1 MQNVVGGLVDL
12 QRHVVVEEK
21 RHGRSAPF
29 HANDD
34 LDQVFTDA
42 VEYLRVIGQYLP
54 HSLDVGSAV
63 PALRLRPHRRRDE
76 LSLCLG

>member
-1 MQNVVGGLVDL
+1 MEDVVGRLVDL
-12 QRHVVVEEK
+12 QRHVVVEEEG
-21 RHGRSAPF
+21 HGRSAPF

-34 LDQVFTDA
+34 LEQVVAYA
-42 VEYLRVIGQYLP
+42 VKHLRVIGQYLP

-76 LSLCLG
+76 LLLSVG